1 MQDQRQQF
9 LSYLRRDIGSNQ
21 IEAQRSINVIKAIA
35 EHGPGII
42 DPVLFDIF
50 LAVFNGDE
58 ILVHQQGLTL
68 RGEPGEGDA
77 DRPVPSS
84 ISRGENRPQV
94 LLKLRFWPARLASK
108 RMSSLR

>member
-1 MQDQRQQF
+1 M
-9 LSYLRRDIGSNQ
+9 
-21 IEAQRSINVIKAIA
+21 IKAIA

-68 RGEPGEGDA
+68 RGKPGEGDA
-77 DRPVPSS
+77 DRPVATAEIQAV
-84 ISRGENRPQV
+84 ISGIYRHMLE
-94 LLKLRFWPARLASK
+94 
-108 RMSSLR
+108 